1 MFRLTITLVLLAT
14 AMPTPASAG
23 FIEDWY
29 LAVVFSPG
37 NADIESVSFSQPV
50 LPFLDSHSIDL
61 LGSTAT
67 AAYDFDGGA
76 TGGRFDITTNIRL
89 FALPGVNRRM
99 TTAGFIYINSPVPLL
114 ISGTSQFDYDFPR
127 HPMIASTGVAI
138 SRLDPYEDI
147 GGELAIYSTTTNGP
161 QAGTLTAAF
170 DDVVLSANESFVMQY
185 SFIIDAHRD
194 VSASALATGT
204 GTAHFEI
211 TAIPEPGALAFF
223 CAAGCLALVR
233 RKRRHAL

>member
-37 NADIESVSFSQPV
+37 NADIESVRFSQPV

-89 FALPGVNRRM
+89 LALPGVNRRM

-114 ISGTSQFDYDFPR
+114 ISGTSQIDYDLPR
-127 HPMIASTGVAI
+127 HPMFTIAGLGISTEDGIGVVVADAD
-138 SRLDPYEDI
+138 L
-147 GGELAIYSTTTNGP
+147 YSTTTSGP
-161 QAGTLTAAF
+161 RMGTLAAEF
-170 DDVVLSANESFVMQY
+170 TDVLLPANETFVMQY
-185 SFIIDAHRD
+185 SFVIDTSGD
-194 VSASALATGT
+194 VSTTALATGV
-204 GTAHFEI
+204 GTAHFEVA
-211 TAIPEPGALAFF
+211 AIPEPTTLWLGAMAVSPLI
-223 CAAGCLALVR
+223 LR
-233 RKRRHAL
+233 RPKRRR